1 MDIIPSILKY
11 DPYDAA
17 CMPSLS
23 YDSIIII
30 SIVASILGIFWTG
43 YNLLMLRRID
53 LTEIH

>member
-23 YDSIIII
+23 YDSILII

>member
-1 MDIIPSILKY
+1 MDIIPSTLKY
-11 DPYDAA
+11 DPYAAA
-17 CMPSLS
+17 CMPPLS

-30 SIVASILGIFWTG
+30 AIVASILGIVWTG